1 MAAKPGIKDFLW
13 MVFGAVLLL
22 VVLLVALHFQKGQSP
37 AELVAFKA
45 KRVDAVEQ
53 MRLALASASEAEKSA
68 VMAITDE
75 DSQKYAD
82 QARAATADVERGRNE
97 LGQLLDSGGT
107 QRERDLLAQFSKFFT
122 DFQSVDKD
130 LLSLAVKNTNLKAYS
145 LAFGPAADA
154 ITEMNGALSRLV
166 SKTVASSQT
175 AASSNAYTVALL
187 AFGAQ
192 TAALRIQ
199 ALLAPHIAEESD
211 AKMDAME
218 ARMTQDDQELHKD
231 LDGLAAL
238 PVFNGDT
245 DLATANSA
253 YMRFSEVR
261 ARIIPLSREN
271 TNVRSLAISLDQKR
285 KVMFLCQDA
294 LASLQQAISEE
305 PIPGVNYGAPSS
317 PR

>member
-1 MAAKPGIKDFLW
+1 MTVKPSIKDVRW

-22 VVLLVALHFQKGQSP
+22 VVMLVALHFQKGQSP

-45 KRVDAVEQ
+45 RRVDTVER

-82 QARAATADVERGRNE
+82 QARAATADVERGRDE
-97 LGQLLDSGGT
+97 LGQMLAAGGT
-107 QRERDLLAQFSKFFT
+107 QRERDLLAQFSKVFA

-130 LLSLAVKNTNLKAYS
+130 LLALAVKNTNIKAYN

-154 ITEMNGALSRLV
+154 ITEMNDALSRLV
-166 SKTVASSQT
+166 AKS
-175 AASSNAYTVALL
+175 AASPDARTVALL

-218 ARMTQDDQELHKD
+218 ARMTRDNQEVHKN
-231 LDGLAAL
+231 LDALAAL
-238 PVFNGDT
+238 PLFNGDT
-245 DLATANSA
+245 DLATAASA
-253 YMRFSEVR
+253 YARFSDIR
-261 ARIIPLSREN
+261 AKIIPLSREN